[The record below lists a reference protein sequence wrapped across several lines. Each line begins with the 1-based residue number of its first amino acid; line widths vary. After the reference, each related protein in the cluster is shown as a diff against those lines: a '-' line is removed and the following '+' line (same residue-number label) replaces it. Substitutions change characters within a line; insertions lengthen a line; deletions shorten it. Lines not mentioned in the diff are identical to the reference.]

1 MDSNWIPT
9 ASLRVWLLK
18 VDTSLNI
25 LNGYLRLLVKSSLN
39 SLFKK
44 KKILENSDEPHGV
57 RDLRVLQCLLGETV

>member
-39 SLFKK
+39 SFK

-57 RDLRVLQCLLGETV
+57 RDLTVLQCLLGETV